1 MAEIDGG
8 SLSFKSILDNDQL
21 NGAIDETMRRVQGFS
36 DAVVGAGDTMD
47 TTTKEM
53 VECIEIQKKVIR
65 DLETTVSDLNTR
77 IDSIEPGEAQNILIE
92 QANAARKELEA
103 EKKGLADLESQ
114 MNTMRQ
120 ANVGA
125 AMSFEQVRSTL
136 GEIGKACEMNEQ
148 ELMNLEAEYA
158 RLVGEMNNAYSSG
171 RNEDF
176 YKLKEKQITIQGEI
190 RVRKS
195 LLNELREQSNA
206 IEEVASKIE
215 TERTSVEKAANAHTS
230 LRSKIREV
238 KEEMA
243 NLVANGIDENSE
255 AYKKLV
261 NELGRLQDIQG
272 DIQAQGSVLANDEN
286 QFAGMLSG
294 LQGVVGGFTAAQGA
308 VALFGAENE
317 ELQKIMLKVQSL
329 MSITMGL
336 QQVAQTLNK
345 DSAFSLVTLNNAKEW
360 WNNLLDV
367 GRGKQI
373 ADTAAMEANTVAQVT
388 NTASKTAGATA
399 ETAKATTQAAGTAAA
414 EANTVAQGVNTAATV
429 AQAAAATAGTAANIG
444 LAGAFRMV
452 GVAIKSIPVFGWIL
466 AGVSALVAVVAHFNN
481 KTKEAKE
488 EQAKLVEQ
496 HYKTIGS
503 INELSEKWKRLG
515 GDMEGK
521 KKLIKE
527 SQKDFED
534 YGVVVR
540 DIADAENLLIRNKA
554 EFVNAQ
560 IAKAQSLALLQS
572 DQYQNAMKKS
582 LEAQLSLQDAT
593 KKWNETVGKQTGR
606 KASTLKDFRYTSK
619 DGKINKYTAKNANTD
634 MLKAMKDAKEAEMEM
649 QKIYGL
655 SEELKNKHD
664 KTMNKLNRESIE
676 KYKNTVDGKKALLE
690 QELEDLKEQRGK
702 LIATDEKAIAEYDNR
717 IKKKQSQIDKLES
730 KSSINT
736 IPKTTS
742 RDVKDPFLEK
752 LSKRKTE
759 YARFMKWINSG
770 DAILVKSANQ
780 EFAGLLKEGAT
791 YIDYLKNQRDII
803 LEVDVANRTKSQNQ
817 QLRQLNDAIAEETKK
832 TVLEAFNNE
841 LSEQLTNAKSVLEML
856 NIIEQKRKE
865 LSGDGTELDNAK
877 QDALNDAEKNAQ
889 EQLKEETQALLD
901 EYASY
906 MEKRRQIDEQYN
918 ADLALLQQKRAQAQ
932 SDSERAEIDA
942 AIKNRT
948 KKYEA
953 DTKGSGNADYDAMLA
968 DYGSFEQRKQAIID
982 EYAEKRKI
990 AQEMGNQ
997 DMIDALDRAQAQ
1009 ALSKF
1014 ALDEMKLSPDWELM
1028 FGNLDEITTKKL
1040 EELIAKINGLD
1051 GVYLG
1056 IEFDP
1061 KDLETL
1067 KKKIEE
1073 MKGEIQERNP
1083 FKALISSIKDY
1094 SKAADSE
1101 SKKKALSNMF
1111 ESATG
1116 AIDLVKGSLDA
1127 VVSGMDKMGI
1137 AMDDNTQAIL
1147 DDIGGILD
1155 GAGKLAQG
1163 IATSNPLSIIQGSV
1177 GFLSSAFSLFNSRD
1191 RKAEKQIKKHQQAI
1205 KALENAYKQLE
1216 WQINKALGTDV
1227 YDGQMQAI
1235 RNMERQRQHLQ
1246 GMWQAE
1252 ESKKKTD
1259 RDKVNDYKEQYAELG
1274 RQIEDMYDAIS
1285 KDILQTD
1292 AKDFAGT
1299 LGDALVE
1306 AFKKGEDASKAFE
1319 TTVNE
1324 VLQNAIVNQLKKR
1337 FLEQQLQGAL
1347 DQLEKNMG
1355 YWNGD
1360 AFVFDGLTDD
1370 EIAAFKKKVQAAAD
1384 NYEQALDVY
1393 KDLFKDFGA
1402 DETDTSLT
1410 GAVKGVTEETASIVA
1425 GQMNAIRINQLE
1437 TTAILRQS
1445 LQQLNMIAA
1454 NTQYNRYLVKI
1465 DRIISL
1471 LEKSGDSLR
1480 SQGLS

>member
-8 SLSFKSILDNDQL
+8 ALSFKSIMDNDQL
-21 NGAIDETMRRVQGFS
+21 NGAIEETLRRVQGFS
-36 DAVVGAGDTMD
+36 DAVVGSGDVMD
-47 TTTKEM
+47 STTKEM
-53 VECIEIQKKVIR
+53 VECIEIQKKVIQ
-65 DLETTVSDLNTR
+65 DLETTVSELNAR
-77 IDSIEPGEAQNILIE
+77 IDSIEPGDAQNVLIE
-92 QANAARKELEA
+92 QANAARQELE
-103 EKKGLADLESQ
+103 EERKGLAALESQ
-114 MNTMRQ
+114 LNTMQQ
-120 ANVGA
+120 ANTGA
-125 AMSFEQVRSTL
+125 AMSFEQIRSTL
-136 GEIGKACEMNEQ
+136 GEIGAACEVHEKA
-148 ELMNLEAEYA
+148 LASLEAEYD
-158 RLVGEMNNAYSSG
+158 RLGAEMGKAYMSG
-171 RNEDF
+171 RDDE
-176 YKLKEKQITIQGEI
+176 YIALKQQQSAIQGEI

-195 LLNELREQSNA
+195 LLNELRDQSNA
-206 IEEVASKIE
+206 LEEVATKIE
-215 TERTSVEKAANAHTS
+215 TERANVEKAANAHTS

-243 NLVANGIDENSE
+243 NLRANGIDENSA
-255 AYKKLV
+255 AYKNLV

-272 DIQAQGSVLANDEN
+272 DIRAQGSIMANDEN

-317 ELQKIMLKVQSL
+317 ELQRIMLKVQSL

-345 DSAFSLVTLNNAKEW
+345 DSAFSLVTLNKAKEW

-373 ADTAAMEANTVAQVT
+373 ADTAAMEANTVAQAT

-399 ETAKATTQAAGTAAA
+399 ETAKAAAQTAGTAAA
-414 EANTVAQGVNTAATV
+414 EANTVAQGVNTAATG
-429 AQAAAATAGTAANIG
+429 AQTVAATAGTAANIG

-452 GVAIKSIPVFGWIL
+452 GAAIKSIPVFGWIL
-466 AGVSALVAVVAHFNN
+466 AGISALIALVSHFVGKAN
-481 KTKEAKE
+481 EAKKAQE
-488 EQAKLVEQ
+488 EWYKSVAENVYKPVATVEELSVKWNQLGDNMEAKKKFIEANKKAFDDLGV
-496 HYKTIGS
+496 S
-503 INELSEKWKRLG
+503 IN
-515 GDMEGK
+515 D
-521 KKLIKE
+521 
-527 SQKDFED
+527 
-534 YGVVVR
+534 VR
-540 DIADAENLLIRNKA
+540 DAENLLSDPAQVKKFVDAQIKKAEAMIYIQQAQEKVKTLMEQEQKYKGMSDTRSMWVQTSSFGTGYYVQVRNKEKDDLKVA
-554 EFVNAQ
+554 NE
-560 IAKAQSLALLQS
+560 AL
-572 DQYQNAMKKS
+572 
-582 LEAQLSLQDAT
+582 
-593 KKWNETVGKQTGR
+593 R
-606 KASTLKDFRYTSK
+606 KEIEQGF
-619 DGKINKYTAKNANTD
+619 KNAAAAETAGATILRNAGIDGANTYKAGTLGAIQEAIRTKQEALNTLTNND
-634 MLKAMKDAKEAEMEM
+634 DYKKAMKE
-649 QKIYGL
+649 I
-655 SEELKNKHD
+655 
-664 KTMNKLNRESIE
+664 
-676 KYKNTVDGKKALLE
+676 
-690 QELEDLKEQRGK
+690 EDLQ
-702 LIATDEKAIAEYDNR
+702 
-717 IKKKQSQIDKLES
+717 KQADKITGAKRTTGGGGRS
-730 KSSINT
+730 GGGKSST
-736 IPKTTS
+736 Q
-742 RDVKDPFLEK
+742 DPFLEK
-752 LSKRKTE
+752 LAKYKSE
-759 YARFMKWINSG
+759 YTRFMKWINSG
-770 DAILVKSANQ
+770 DEVLVKAANQ
-780 EFAGLLKEGAT
+780 EFGKLLQEGAT
-791 YIDYLKNQRDII
+791 YIEYLKNQRDII
-803 LEVDVANRTKSQNQ
+803 LQVDVANRTKAQNK
-817 QLRQLNDAIAEETKK
+817 QLRQLNDAIAEETKN

-841 LSEQLTNAKSVLEML
+841 LSEQLTNAKSILEML
-856 NIIEQKRKE
+856 NIIEKKRKE

-877 QDALNDAEKNAQ
+877 KETLDTAEKDAQ
-889 EQLKEETQALLD
+889 TKLKEETESLLE

-906 MEKRRQIDEQYN
+906 MEKRRRIDEQYN
-918 ADLALLQQKRAQAQ
+918 ADIALLNQKRAQAQ

-948 KKYEA
+948 RKYEK

-968 DYGSFEQRKQAIID
+968 DYGTFEQRKQAIID
-982 EYAEKRKI
+982 SYAEKRRI
-990 AQEMGNQ
+990 AEEMGNQ
-997 DMIDALDRAQAQ
+997 DMIDALDKAQQQ

-1014 ALDEMKLSPDWELM
+1014 ALEQMKMSPDWELM
-1028 FGNLDEITTKKL
+1028 FGDLDEITTKKL

-1051 GVYLG
+1051 GAYLG

-1083 FKALISSIKDY
+1083 FKALISSIKEY

-1147 DDIGGILD
+1147 GDIGGILD
-1155 GAGKLAQG
+1155 GASQISQG
-1163 IATSNPLSIIQGSV
+1163 IATGNPLSVIQGSI
-1177 GFLSSAFSLFNSRD
+1177 GLLSSAFDLFNSRD

-1205 KALENAYKQLE
+1205 KDLENAYKQLE
-1216 WQINKALGTDV
+1216 WQINKALGADV
-1227 YDGQMQAI
+1227 YEGQMQAI
-1235 RNMERQRQHLQ
+1235 HNMEAQRQHLQ
-1246 GMWQAE
+1246 QMWEAE

-1259 RDKVNDYKEQYAELG
+1259 HDRVRDFKEQYADLG
-1274 RQIEDMYDAIS
+1274 RQIEDMYDSIS

-1292 AKDFAGT
+1292 AKDFAGS
-1299 LGDALVE
+1299 LGDSLVE

-1324 VLQNAIVNQLKKR
+1324 VLQNAVVNQLKKR

-1347 DQLEKNMG
+1347 DQLESNMG

-1360 AFVFDGLTDD
+1360 DFVFDGLTDA
-1370 EIAAFKKKVQAAAD
+1370 EIEAFKRKVQAAAN
-1384 NYEQALDVY
+1384 NYNQALGIY
-1393 KDLFKDFGA
+1393 SDLFKDITG
-1402 DETDTSLT
+1402 DEDADTSLT

-1437 TTAILRQS
+1437 ATAVLRQS